1 MEEFTEKILDISFDK
16 DKIIRI
22 LNKKEI
28 EEIRKKWT
36 ISFIFK
42 LRRKFKI
49 FLLNLLN
56 FFSFDKDIVYVND
69 RSLEKVKN
77 KYDNISGSYIKN
89 YLDSN
94 KKFIAQI
101 NNNQVVEL
109 RGSKEDYYSKYL
121 NNIII
126 KTNSKSFLEVGAGE
140 LTLAADIIKNLKK
153 YFLDYTGALDLSLNR
168 LIAGNEFLKKQNLN
182 IDFVVNGD
190 ASNLPFPDNSFDI
203 VYTSHCLEQVPHLFL
218 ILLFQIHYEIF

>member
-1 MEEFTEKILDISFDK
+1 M
-16 DKIIRI
+16 
-22 LNKKEI
+22 
-28 EEIRKKWT
+28 
-36 ISFIFK
+36 
-42 LRRKFKI
+42 RRKFKI
-49 FLLNLLN
+49 FLLNFLSL
-56 FFSFDKDIVYVND
+56 FSFDRDIVYVKD
-69 RSLEKVKN
+69 RSLEKVKK

-140 LTLAADIIKNLKK
+140 LTLVAAIIKNLKK

-168 LIAGNEFLKKQNLN
+168 LIAGNEFIIKQNLN

-203 VYTSHCLEQVPHLFL
+203 VYTSHCLEQVPHLF
-218 ILLFQIHYEIF
+218 

>member
-77 KYDNISGSYIKN
+77 KYPAKV
-89 YLDSN
+89 
-94 KKFIAQI
+94 F
-101 NNNQVVEL
+101 
-109 RGSKEDYYSKYL
+109 L
-121 NNIII
+121 N
-126 KTNSKSFLEVGAGE
+126 
-140 LTLAADIIKNLKK
+140 
-153 YFLDYTGALDLSLNR
+153 
-168 LIAGNEFLKKQNLN
+168 
-182 IDFVVNGD
+182 
-190 ASNLPFPDNSFDI
+190 
-203 VYTSHCLEQVPHLFL
+203 
-218 ILLFQIHYEIF
+218 

>member
-1 MEEFTEKILDISFDK
+1 MEEFTDKILDISFDK

-28 EEIRKKWT
+28 EEIRKKWS

-49 FLLNLLN
+49 FLLNFLSL
-56 FFSFDKDIVYVND
+56 FSFDRDIVYVKD
-69 RSLEKVKN
+69 RSLEKVKK

-126 KTNSKSFLEVGAGE
+126 KKQ
-140 LTLAADIIKNLKK
+140 I
-153 YFLDYTGALDLSLNR
+153 LNH
-168 LIAGNEFLKKQNLN
+168 
-182 IDFVVNGD
+182 
-190 ASNLPFPDNSFDI
+190 S
-203 VYTSHCLEQVPHLFL
+203 
-218 ILLFQIHYEIF
+218 

>member
-77 KYDNISGSYIKN
+77 KYDNPIWSLNCVYDQANPKV
-89 YLDSN
+89 
-94 KKFIAQI
+94 AQA
-101 NNNQVVEL
+101 
-109 RGSKEDYYSKYL
+109 SKD
-121 NNIII
+121 
-126 KTNSKSFLEVGAGE
+126 KTNKSAVIILYQGCAS
-140 LTLAADIIKNLKK
+140 ADTSTLKK
-153 YFLDYTGALDLSLNR
+153 NQTQYPPKHVI
-168 LIAGNEFLKKQNLN
+168 IAPTCQTIGM
-182 IDFVVNGD
+182 
-190 ASNLPFPDNSFDI
+190 
-203 VYTSHCLEQVPHLFL
+203 
-218 ILLFQIHYEIF
+218 